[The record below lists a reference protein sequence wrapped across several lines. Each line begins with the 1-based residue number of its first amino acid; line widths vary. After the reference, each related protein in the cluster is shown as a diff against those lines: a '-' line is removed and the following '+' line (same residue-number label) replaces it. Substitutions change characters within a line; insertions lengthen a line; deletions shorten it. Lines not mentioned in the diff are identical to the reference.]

1 MARLAAVR
9 QSNPGPTQDDD
20 LKAIALVN
28 RKRAYGMLVERYRDK
43 LFYHALYILKDSE
56 EALDVAQEVFIRAY
70 KEPRSFEP
78 DFKIKAWMVRVCTNL
93 CYNIVRDKKR
103 RSNIL
108 ENLGRQKGNEKAR
121 DAMDHTVTR
130 EVSERMAEAL
140 DQLSLAHKT
149 ILLLKYWDDLSY
161 LEISEVLEIKLGTVM
176 SRLSRAKEKLAIALE
191 KQGWH
196 EDMGWEART
205 P

>member
-1 MARLAAVR
+1 MARLTAVSEQR
-9 QSNPGPTQDDD
+9 TARDED

-56 EALDVAQEVFIRAY
+56 EARDVTQEVFIR
-70 KEPRSFEP
+70 SFNERKAFDP
-78 DFKIKAWMVRVCTNL
+78 DFKIKAWLFRVCTNL

-103 RSNIL
+103 RTGIL
-108 ENLGRQKGNEKAR
+108 ENLGRQQTDPPKK
-121 DAMDHTVTR
+121 DAVDLACHQEM
-130 EVSERMAEAL
+130 SAKMQLAL

-149 ILLLKYWDDLSY
+149 ILLLKYWNDLSY
-161 LEISEVLEIKLGTVM
+161 LEISEVLDIKLGTVM
-176 SRLSRAKEKLAIALE
+176 SRLSRAKEKLASTLE
-191 KQGWH
+191 QQGWSAEH
-196 EDMGWEART
+196 GWET